1 MIDWV
6 ILYLYWYCDIV
17 FGTNKHDTVALAAT
31 LLGHLK
37 QYYWVEA
44 KIVLVIQGVVGQKV
58 VLSTC
63 APWHYHTSAHS
74 AYYWVW

>member
-31 LLGHLK
+31 LLGYLSSHLK

-44 KIVLVIQGVVGQKV
+44 KIVFVIQGVIGAGMTQ
-58 VLSTC
+58 
-63 APWHYHTSAHS
+63 
-74 AYYWVW
+74 